1 MYSAPTSSA
10 IGESTDEPLQEPE
23 ARHSSFVTRRS
34 ELSLEGIF
42 SKHASYVWR
51 LLGRLGVPP
60 RDVPD
65 VCQEVFITVHRKL
78 PEFEGRSSVKTWLFS
93 ICYRLAQS
101 YRRSYRARE
110 LPADESTFATHDQG
124 LAMAEPSPEVQVD
137 KHRAKLLLDH
147 ALNLLDDE
155 KRVVF
160 VLYELEELS
169 MPEVA
174 EAVGCPVST
183 AYSRLHAARKSIK
196 AAFARATLVE
206 TGTLR

>member
-1 MYSAPTSSA
+1 MLTDT
-10 IGESTDEPLQEPE
+10 IGSDQGEKQDEPLLTDP
-23 ARHSSFVTRRS
+23 RYSFVLARS

-42 SKHASYVWR
+42 STYTAYVWR

-78 PEFEGRSSVKTWLFS
+78 PEFEGRSSIKTWLFS
-93 ICYRLAQS
+93 ICFRLAQS

-110 LPADESTFATHDQG
+110 LPTDNLGFATED
-124 LAMAEPSPEVQVD
+124 LELENSIPSPEVQVD
-137 KHRAKLLLDH
+137 KQRAKALLEQ

-155 KRVVF
+155 KRAVF

-174 EAVGCPVST
+174 EALGCPTST
-183 AYSRLHAARKSIK
+183 AYSRLHAARKVIK
-196 AAFARATLVE
+196 TVFARATLVE
-206 TGTLR
+206 SGVFR

>member
-1 MYSAPTSSA
+1 MYSAHIGSA
-10 IGESTDEPLQEPE
+10 IADITDEPQQQPEP
-23 ARHSSFVTRRS
+23 RHSSFLRDRS

-42 SKHASYVWR
+42 SEHAAYVWR

-65 VCQEVFITVHRKL
+65 VCQEVFITVHRRL
-78 PEFEGRSSVKTWLFS
+78 PEFEGRSSVKTWLFG

-101 YRRSYRARE
+101 YRRSSRARE
-110 LPADESTFATHDQG
+110 LPADELTFSTDEQG
-124 LAMAEPSPEVQVD
+124 SGTSESNPEMQVD
-137 KHRAKLLLDH
+137 TERAKALLEH
-147 ALNLLDDE
+147 SLNLLDDE

-206 TGTLR
+206 TGKVR

>member
-1 MYSAPTSSA
+1 MAASS
-10 IGESTDEPLQEPE
+10 DEPQEQPE
-23 ARHSSFVTRRS
+23 SRHSSFVVTRS

-51 LLGRLGVPP
+51 LLGRLGIPP

-110 LPADESTFATHDQG
+110 LPTDELAFTAQDGG
-124 LAMAEPSPEVQVD
+124 LAMSESSPEVQVD
-137 KHRAKLLLDH
+137 KQRAKAMLDH

-183 AYSRLHAARKSIK
+183 AYSRLHAARKSIR

-206 TGTLR
+206 TGSVR